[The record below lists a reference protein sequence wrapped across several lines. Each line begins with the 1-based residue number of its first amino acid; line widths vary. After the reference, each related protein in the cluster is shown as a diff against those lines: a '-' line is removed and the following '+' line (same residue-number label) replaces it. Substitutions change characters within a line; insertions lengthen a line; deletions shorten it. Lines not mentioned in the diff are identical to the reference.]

1 MLVFQFSF
9 IFCSSVEL
17 PKIKIEFPCVEDL
30 FINVYVAHSK
40 AQSIQ
45 ANGMTYAL
53 FFSVQRVGGL
63 IILTQIS
70 QMLKSLVGNYGSI
83 LAVWGCSFNVSIF
96 RTFT

>member
-1 MLVFQFSF
+1 MLVFKFSF

-53 FFSVQRVGGL
+53 FFFRAACGWADHSY
-63 IILTQIS
+63 TNIS
-70 QMLKSLVGNYGSI
+70 NVKKSCRKLWLNIGS
-83 LAVWGCSFNVSIF
+83 LGMQF
-96 RTFT
+96 